1 MWTYLVLY
9 LVKMR
14 VLEWPLSRQW
24 DCSQHGY
31 KFDKYEG
38 WTCPSMSLDA
48 KHDMWTYLVLYSV
61 KWKFWINPC
70 RVNEILVYMVTSL
83 INWMVELFP
92 WLNMICE
99 TIFF

>member
-38 WTCPSMSLDA
+38 W
-48 KHDMWTYLVLYSV
+48 
-61 KWKFWINPC
+61 
-70 RVNEILVYMVTSL
+70 
-83 INWMVELFP
+83 
-92 WLNMICE
+92 
-99 TIFF
+99 